1 MGDRWLLVIGGTS
14 DIAIATERIFASKG
28 FNVAITARN
37 KDYGEK
43 VLKDLEIRYGIETK
57 LYLLDILDFESHE
70 KFVKKLDFEPSIILC
85 AVGYLGDQELAEHD
99 FKEARKI
106 IDTNYTGC
114 VSIIERLIP
123 LLNGGNTIIGISSVA
138 GDRVRRKNYFYGSAK
153 AGFSGYLSGLRG
165 RLYTKS
171 IKVITVKPG
180 FVRTKMTAN
189 MKLPKLITA
198 EPEDVAKDIY
208 RAYEKGKEIIYSKW
222 FWKYIML
229 TLKLIPESLWKRL
242 TF

>member
-1 MGDRWLLVIGGTS
+1 MGNRWLLVIGGTS

-37 KDYGEK
+37 KEHGEK
-43 VLKDLEIRYGIETK
+43 VIKDLEIRYGIETK
-57 LYLLDILDFESHE
+57 LYMLDILDFDRHE
-70 KFVKKLDFEPSIILC
+70 KFVKNLDFEPTVVLC
-85 AVGYLGDQELAEHD
+85 AVGYLGNQEIAEKD
-99 FKEARKI
+99 FREARKI

-123 LLNGGNTIIGISSVA
+123 ILNGGNTIIGISSVA

-165 RLYTKS
+165 RLHDRG

-180 FVRTKMTAN
+180 FVRTKMTAH

-198 EPEDVAKDIY
+198 DPEDVARDIFK
-208 RAYEKGKEIIYSKW
+208 AYEKGKEEIYSKW
-222 FWKYIML
+222 FWRYIML
-229 TLKLIPESLWKRL
+229 TMKLIPESLWKKIK
-242 TF
+242 F